1 MYLVHFFKNERKEF
15 SDQATISTRMEMVSG
30 KLLFI
35 KNIKKNKAKIKGLLI
50 SICHAYIPF
59 L

>member
-35 KNIKKNKAKIKGLLI
+35 KNIKKK
-50 SICHAYIPF
+50 
-59 L
+59 